1 MQRQASRDSLG
12 EARGSFAFDVD
23 VDVEGSDSSAR

>member
-23 VDVEGSDSSAR
+23 VEGSDSSAR